1 MSDLVRARMRRGE
14 RVRVLTFYPAFQ
26 FLTPFTIPQL
36 AALRCFCYI
45 DTGPHLSDLSETLM
59 EFQENILGL
68 IGNTPLVRL
77 NRLARDV
84 KAKIFAKMENLNP
97 GFSVK
102 DRIGVSMIEV
112 AEREGKLKPGG
123 TIIEAT
129 SGNTGIG
136 LALAAA
142 VKGYK
147 CIFVMTDKASVE
159 KSRYL
164 KALGADVVITPVS
177 AKPGTP
183 DHYVSTAQR
192 IAAETPNSFYPD
204 QYSNPANPE
213 AHYRTTGPELWRQT
227 EGKITHFVAGLGTG
241 GTISGTGRFLK
252 EKDPSIK
259 IIGADPYGSI
269 FKTYKETGKI
279 VETTPYLVEGIGQEV
294 VPPNVHIK
302 YVDEVINV
310 TDRDSFEMSR
320 LLGRLEG
327 IFCGGSTG
335 TNLAAALRVA
345 NGLDENA
352 VVVFIVCDTG
362 EHYLT
367 KHHSDEWLK
376 EKRLLEPQKITAG
389 LITGTKKPQAP
400 KSLVSVKPSDTVGE
414 ALAIMD
420 DLGVTQ
426 IPVLEESRVV
436 GSLRENRV
444 LAKVVRDRELLN
456 SPVSE
461 VMEAS
466 FPTVDVDASSSEVTR
481 RLQTSQAV
489 LVEEY
494 GRIVGIITR
503 HDVLDLKLTH

>member
-1 MSDLVRARMRRGE
+1 
-14 RVRVLTFYPAFQ
+14 
-26 FLTPFTIPQL
+26 
-36 AALRCFCYI
+36 
-45 DTGPHLSDLSETLM
+45 M

-68 IGNTPLVRL
+68 IGNTPLVKL
-77 NRLARDV
+77 NRLARNV
-84 KAKIFAKMENLNP
+84 KAQVYAKMENLNP
-97 GFSVK
+97 GYSVK
-102 DRIGVSMIEV
+102 DRIGVAMIEA
-112 AEREGKLKPGG
+112 AEREGILKPGG
-123 TIIEAT
+123 TVIEAT

-183 DHYVSTAQR
+183 DHYVSTAKR
-192 IAAETPNSFYPD
+192 IASETPNSFYPD

-241 GTISGTGRFLK
+241 GTISGTGRYLK
-252 EKDPSIK
+252 EKDPNIR

-279 VETTPYLVEGIGQEV
+279 IETTPYLVEGIGQEI
-294 VPPNVHIK
+294 VPANVHIK

-310 TDRDSFEMSR
+310 TDRESFEMSR
-320 LLGRLEG
+320 LLGRTEG

-345 NGLDENA
+345 SNLDENA

-362 EHYLT
+362 EHYLS

-389 LITGTKKPQAP
+389 LISGTKKPQAP
-400 KSLVSVKPSDTVGE
+400 KTLVSVTPANTVAE
-414 ALAIMD
+414 ALEKMD
-420 DLGVTQ
+420 DLGLTQ
-426 IPVLEESRVV
+426 MPVLEEGRAI

-444 LAKVVRDRELLN
+444 LAKVVRNRELLN

-466 FPTVDVDASSSEVTR
+466 FPTLDVDASSSEVAR
-481 RLQTSQAV
+481 RLQTSAAV

-494 GRIVGIITR
+494 GRIIGIITR
-503 HDVLDLKLTH
+503 HDVLDLKNVGQ

>member
-1 MSDLVRARMRRGE
+1 
-14 RVRVLTFYPAFQ
+14 
-26 FLTPFTIPQL
+26 
-36 AALRCFCYI
+36 
-45 DTGPHLSDLSETLM
+45 M
-59 EFQENILGL
+59 EFQENVLGL
-68 IGNTPLVRL
+68 IGNTPLIKLSRL
-77 NRLARDV
+77 TRDV
-84 KAKIFAKMENLNP
+84 KAQVFAKMESLNP
-97 GFSVK
+97 GYSVK
-102 DRIGVSMIEV
+102 DRIGVAMIEA
-112 AEREGKLKPGG
+112 AERDGILKPGG
-123 TIIEAT
+123 TVVEAT

-159 KSRYL
+159 KSRFL

-183 DHYVSTAQR
+183 NHYVSTAKR

-204 QYSNPANPE
+204 QYSHPANPE
-213 AHYRTTGPELWRQT
+213 AHYRTTGPEIWRQT
-227 EGKITHFVAGLGTG
+227 EGKITHFVAGIGTG

-252 EKDPSIK
+252 EHNPNIK
-259 IIGADPYGSI
+259 IVGADPYGSI
-269 FKTYKETGKI
+269 FKTFKETGNI
-279 VETTPYLVEGIGQEV
+279 VEATPYLVEGIGQEI

-310 TDRDSFEMSR
+310 TDSESFEMSR
-320 LLGRLEG
+320 QLGRTEG

-345 NGLDENA
+345 SKLDENA
-352 VVVFIVCDTG
+352 IVVFIVCDTG

-376 EKRLLEPQKITAG
+376 EKRLLAPQKMTAG
-389 LITGTKKPQAP
+389 LISGTKKPQAP
-400 KSLVSVKPSDTVGE
+400 KTLVSVAPTDTVGM
-414 ALAIMD
+414 ALEKMD
-420 DLGVTQ
+420 ELGLTQ
-426 IPVLEESRVV
+426 LPVIEEGSCV

-444 LAKVVRDRELLN
+444 LAKVVRDRALLE

-461 VMEAS
+461 VMESS
-466 FPTVDVDASSSEVTR
+466 FPIVDVDASSNEVLR

-494 GRIVGIITR
+494 GRITNIITR
-503 HDVLDLKLTH
+503 HDILDLKLKGATH

>member
-1 MSDLVRARMRRGE
+1 MH
-14 RVRVLTFYPAFQ
+14 Y
-26 FLTPFTIPQL
+26 
-36 AALRCFCYI
+36 Y
-45 DTGPHLSDLSETLM
+45 
-59 EFQENILGL
+59 ENVLGL
-68 IGNTPLVRL
+68 IGRTPLVKLQRMTQGI
-77 NRLARDV
+77 
-84 KAKIFAKMENLNP
+84 KATVLAKMENLNP

-102 DRIGVSMIEV
+102 DRIGISMIEA
-112 AEREGKLKPGG
+112 AEREGVLKPGG
-123 TIIEAT
+123 TIVEAT

-136 LALAAA
+136 LALAAS

-183 DHYVSTAQR
+183 DHYVSTAKR
-192 IAAETPNSFYPD
+192 IASETPNSFYPD
-204 QYSNPANPE
+204 QYSHPANPE
-213 AHYRTTGPELWRQT
+213 AHYRTTGPEIWEQT

-252 EKDPSIK
+252 EKNPNIQ
-259 IIGADPYGSI
+259 IIGADPYGSV
-269 FKTYKETGKI
+269 FKTYKETGKL
-279 VETTPYLVEGIGQEV
+279 VEATPYLVEGIGQEV
-294 VPPNVHIK
+294 IPPNVHIK
-302 YVDEVINV
+302 YVDDVINV
-310 TDRDSFEMSR
+310 TDHDSFELAR
-320 LLGRLEG
+320 QLGRREG

-345 NGLDENA
+345 QNLDENS

-367 KHHSDEWLK
+367 KFHSDEWMK
-376 EKRLLEPQKITAG
+376 EKQLLAPQKITAG
-389 LITGTKKPQAP
+389 LISQTKSAHAP
-400 KSLVSVKPSDTVGE
+400 RALVYVAPEDKLSE
-414 ALAIMD
+414 ALSQMD
-420 DLGVTQ
+420 ELGLTQ
-426 IPVLEESRVV
+426 IPVLEEGRAV

-444 LAKVVRDRELLN
+444 LAKVVRNRELLE

-466 FPTVDVDASSSEVTR
+466 FPTLDVDASAAEVTR
-481 RLQTSQAV
+481 RLQSSPAV

-494 GRIVGIITR
+494 GRITGIITR
-503 HDVLDLKLTH
+503 HDVLDLKMNM

>member
-1 MSDLVRARMRRGE
+1 MVFDKTTPE
-14 RVRVLTFYPAFQ
+14 TFGMHY
-26 FLTPFTIPQL
+26 
-36 AALRCFCYI
+36 Y
-45 DTGPHLSDLSETLM
+45 D
-59 EFQENILGL
+59 NVLGL
-68 IGNTPLVRL
+68 IGRTPLVKL
-77 NRLARDV
+77 NRLTRGV
-84 KAKIFAKMENLNP
+84 KATVLAKMENLNP

-102 DRIGVSMIEV
+102 DRIGVAMIEA
-112 AEREGKLKPGG
+112 AEREGILKPGG
-123 TIIEAT
+123 TIVEAT

-183 DHYVSTAQR
+183 DHYVSTAKR
-192 IAAETPNSFYPD
+192 IAGETPNSFYPD
-204 QYSNPANPE
+204 QYSHPANPE
-213 AHYRTTGPELWRQT
+213 AHYHTTGPELWDQT
-227 EGKITHFVAGLGTG
+227 DGKITHFVAGIGTG
-241 GTISGTGRFLK
+241 GTISGTGRYLK
-252 EKDPSIK
+252 EKNPAIRV
-259 IIGADPYGSI
+259 IGADPLGSV
-269 FKTYKETGKI
+269 FKTYKETGKL
-279 VETTPYLVEGIGQEV
+279 VEATPYLVEGIGQEV
-294 VPPNVHIK
+294 IPPNVHIK

-320 LLGRLEG
+320 LLGRKEG

-345 NGLDENA
+345 RNA
-352 VVVFIVCDTG
+352 DADAVIVFIVCDTG

-367 KHHSDEWLK
+367 KHHSDEWMK

-389 LITGTKKPQAP
+389 LISGTKGTQAP
-400 KSLVSVKPSDTVGE
+400 PALVWAAPSDKVGD
-414 ALAIMD
+414 ALSKMND
-420 DLGVTQ
+420 MGLTQ
-426 IPVLEESRVV
+426 IPVLDEGKPV

-444 LAKVVRDRELLN
+444 LSRVVKNRDLLG
-456 SPVSE
+456 SPVTE

-481 RLQTSQAV
+481 RLQTSPAV

-494 GRIVGIITR
+494 GRIIGIITR
-503 HDVLDLKLTH
+503 HDVLDLKLNHTGS

>member
-1 MSDLVRARMRRGE
+1 MHYYDNV
-14 RVRVLTFYPAFQ
+14 
-26 FLTPFTIPQL
+26 
-36 AALRCFCYI
+36 
-45 DTGPHLSDLSETLM
+45 
-59 EFQENILGL
+59 LGL
-68 IGNTPLVRL
+68 IGHTPLVKL
-77 NRLARDV
+77 NRMTRDIKPV
-84 KAKIFAKMENLNP
+84 VLAKMENLNP

-102 DRIGVSMIEV
+102 DRIGVSMIEA

-123 TIIEAT
+123 TIVEAT

-192 IAAETPNSFYPD
+192 IAKETPNSFYPD
-204 QYSNPANPE
+204 QYSHPANPE
-213 AHYRTTGPELWRQT
+213 AHYRTTGPEIWEQT
-227 EGKITHFVAGLGTG
+227 EGKITHFVAGIGTG

-252 EKDPSIK
+252 EQNPKIK
-259 IIGADPYGSI
+259 VIGADPYGSI

-294 VPPNVHIK
+294 VPPNAHMK
-302 YVDEVINV
+302 YVDEVINI
-310 TDRDSFEMSR
+310 TDGESFEMSR
-320 LLGRLEG
+320 QLGRTEG
-327 IFCGGSTG
+327 IFCGGSSG

-345 NGLDENA
+345 RDLDQDA

-376 EKRLLEPQKITAG
+376 EKRLLEPQKMTAG
-389 LITGTKKPQAP
+389 LISGTKGVNAPQ
-400 KSLVSVKPSDTVGE
+400 SLVSVAPPDKLSE
-414 ALAIMD
+414 ALAKMNE
-420 DLGVTQ
+420 LGLTQ
-426 IPVLEESRVV
+426 IPVLEDGRPV
-436 GSLRENRV
+436 GALRENRV
-444 LAKVVRDRELLN
+444 LAKVVRNRHLLD

-466 FPTVDVDASSSEVTR
+466 FPTVDVDVSAQEVMR
-481 RLQTSQAV
+481 RLQTSPAV

-503 HDVLDLKLTH
+503 HDVLDLKLGITGPLS